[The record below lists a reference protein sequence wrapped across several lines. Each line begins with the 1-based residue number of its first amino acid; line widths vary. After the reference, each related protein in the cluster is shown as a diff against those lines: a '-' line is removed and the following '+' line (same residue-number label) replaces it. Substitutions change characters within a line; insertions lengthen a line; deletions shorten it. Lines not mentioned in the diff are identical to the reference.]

1 MSSTTGG
8 DMENT
13 KTQGREIGYARV
25 SKTEQHLDLQLEA
38 LKKHRVIRIF
48 TDKQSGTRFD
58 RKEFLAAL
66 DYLNAG
72 DTLVVWKL
80 DRLGRSLKQLIETVE
95 NLQERSINLISLTE
109 HIDTTTATGKL
120 FFQFI
125 AMLAEFERNLI
136 SERTKAG
143 LEAARSR
150 GRIGGRPKVKATD
163 TKVIIAKQ
171 LHANNTSIKTILKTL
186 NIKKSTLYRY
196 LKMSE

>member
-1 MSSTTGG
+1 MNDTT
-8 DMENT
+8 
-13 KTQGREIGYARV
+13 TQGREIGYARV
-25 SKTEQHLDLQLEA
+25 SKTEQHLALQLDA
-38 LKKHRVIRIF
+38 LKKRRVIRIF
-48 TDKQSGTRFD
+48 TDKQTGTRFD

-95 NLQERSINLISLTE
+95 GLQKRKINLVSLTE

-143 LEAARSR
+143 LEAARAR
-150 GRIGGRPKVKATD
+150 GRVGGRPKMRATD
-163 TKVIIAKQ
+163 TKVFIAKH
-171 LHANNTSIKTILKTL
+171 LHANNTPIKTILKTL

-196 LKMSE
+196 LNMSE

>member
-1 MSSTTGG
+1 M
-8 DMENT
+8 
-13 KTQGREIGYARV
+13 TQEREIGYARV
-25 SKTEQHLDLQLEA
+25 SKTEQHLGLQLDA
-38 LKKHRVIRIF
+38 LKKRQVIRIF
-48 TDKQSGTRFD
+48 TDKQTGTRFD

-95 NLQERSINLISLTE
+95 GLQKRQINLVSLTE

-143 LEAARSR
+143 LDAARSR
-150 GRIGGRPKVKATD
+150 GRVGGRPKVGATD
-163 TKVIIAKQ
+163 TKVVIAKQ
-171 LHANNTSIKTILKTL
+171 LHANNTPIKTILKTL

-196 LKMSE
+196 LNMSE

>member
-1 MSSTTGG
+1 LKNTT
-8 DMENT
+8 
-13 KTQGREIGYARV
+13 TQGREIGYARV
-25 SKTEQHLDLQLEA
+25 SKTEQHLALQLDA
-38 LKKHRVIRIF
+38 LKNRRVIRIF
-48 TDKQSGTRFD
+48 TDKQTGTRFD
-58 RKEFLAAL
+58 RKEFLAAR
-66 DYLNAG
+66 DYLNEG

-95 NLQERSINLISLTE
+95 NLQKRKINLVSLTE

-143 LEAARSR
+143 LEAARAR
-150 GRIGGRPKVKATD
+150 GRVGGRPKVIVTD

-171 LHANNTSIKTILKTL
+171 LHASNTPINTILKTL

-196 LKMSE
+196 LNMSE

>member
-1 MSSTTGG
+1 MS
-8 DMENT
+8 
-13 KTQGREIGYARV
+13 QEIGYARV
-25 SKTEQHLDLQLEA
+25 SKTEQHLALQLDA
-38 LKKHRVIRIF
+38 LKKRGVIRVF
-48 TDKQSGTRFD
+48 TDKQTGTRFD
-58 RKEFLAAL
+58 RVEFLKVL
-66 DYLNAG
+66 DYLNSR

-95 NLQERSINLISLTE
+95 DLQKRTINLISLTQ

-143 LEAARSR
+143 LEAARAR
-150 GRIGGRPKVKATD
+150 GHVGGRPKVKPTE
-163 TKVIIAKQ
+163 TKVVIAKQ
-171 LHANNTSIKTILKTL
+171 LHATNTPIKTILKTL

-196 LKMSE
+196 LSMEG

>member
-1 MSSTTGG
+1 MKNTT
-8 DMENT
+8 
-13 KTQGREIGYARV
+13 TQGREIGYARV
-25 SKTEQHLDLQLEA
+25 SKTEQHLALQLDA
-38 LKKHRVIRIF
+38 LKNRRVIRIF
-48 TDKQSGTRFD
+48 TDKQTGIRFD
-58 RKEFLAAL
+58 RKEFLAAM
-66 DYLNAG
+66 DYLNEG

-95 NLQERSINLISLTE
+95 NLQKRNINLVSLTE

-143 LEAARSR
+143 IEAARAR
-150 GRIGGRPKVKATD
+150 GRVGGRPKVKVTD
-163 TKVIIAKQ
+163 AKVIIAKQ
-171 LHANNTSIKTILKTL
+171 LHASNTPIKTILKTL

>member
-1 MSSTTGG
+1 MMDTTA
-8 DMENT
+8 
-13 KTQGREIGYARV
+13 QGREIGYARV
-25 SKTEQHLDLQLEA
+25 SKTEQHLALQLDA
-38 LKKHRVIRIF
+38 LKKRGVIRIF
-48 TDKQSGTRFD
+48 TDKQTGTRFD

-66 DYLNAG
+66 DYLNAE
-72 DTLVVWKL
+72 DTLIVWKL

-95 NLQERSINLISLTE
+95 SLQKRKINLVSLTE

-150 GRIGGRPKVKATD
+150 GRVGGRPKVKATD
-163 TKVIIAKQ
+163 TKVVIAKQ
-171 LHANNTSIKTILKTL
+171 LHANNTPIKTILKTL

-196 LKMSE
+196 LNMSE

>member
-1 MSSTTGG
+1 
-8 DMENT
+8 MEDT
-13 KTQGREIGYARV
+13 IVQGREIGYARV
-25 SKTEQHLDLQLEA
+25 SKTEQHLELQLDA
-38 LKKHRVIRIF
+38 LKKRGVIRIF
-48 TDKQSGTRFD
+48 TDKQTGTRFD

-66 DYLNAG
+66 DYLNKG

-80 DRLGRSLKQLIETVE
+80 DRLGRSLKQLIETIE
-95 NLQERSINLISLTE
+95 NLQERKINLVSLTE

-136 SERTKAG
+136 SERMKAG
-143 LEAARSR
+143 LEAARAR
-150 GRIGGRPKVKATD
+150 GRVGGRPKVRATD

-171 LHANNTSIKTILKTL
+171 LYANNTPMKTILKTL

-196 LKMSE
+196 LNMSE

>member
-1 MSSTTGG
+1 
-8 DMENT
+8 MEDT

-25 SKTEQHLDLQLEA
+25 SKTEQHLGLQLDA
-38 LKKHRVIRIF
+38 LKKRRVIRIF
-48 TDKQSGTRFD
+48 TDKQTGTRFD
-58 RKEFLAAL
+58 RKDFLAAL

-80 DRLGRSLKQLIETVE
+80 DRLGRSMKQLIETVE
-95 NLQERSINLISLTE
+95 NLQKRSINLVSLTE
-109 HIDTTTATGKL
+109 LIDTTTATGNL

-143 LEAARSR
+143 LEAARAR
-150 GRIGGRPKVKATD
+150 GRVGGRPKVNATD
-163 TKVIIAKQ
+163 TKVVIAKQ
-171 LHANNTSIKTILKTL
+171 LHANNTPIKTILKTL

-196 LKMSE
+196 LNMLE